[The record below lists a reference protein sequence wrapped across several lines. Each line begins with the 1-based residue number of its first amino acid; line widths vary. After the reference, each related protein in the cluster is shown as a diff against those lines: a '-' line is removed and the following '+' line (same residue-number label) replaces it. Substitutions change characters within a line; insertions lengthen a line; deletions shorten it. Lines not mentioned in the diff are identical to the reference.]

1 MTDIMHSIRPYLDRC
16 NHDSFYHFI
25 EDFESIFNLVTK
37 YSDSNQFKFEIK
49 YLNIN
54 KKGNIISDKNIDFI
68 QDKFFLKLLYS
79 KDDIIIHKKEIEEF
93 YLKYFSNKN
102 YLLNVN
108 KSSPT
113 IYFTTLV
120 AIILNSDLIF
130 NDIIPYYT
138 KDKERLYLPYF
149 FIFFIH
155 EHESKFIFLQNYI
168 TQTQKGRF
176 LFNLVQNKELEII
189 KFASNSNVYLLFNE
203 LLEKQK
209 DYWLM
214 HDNIKNF

>member
-37 YSDSNQFKFEIK
+37 YSDSNQFKFELK
-49 YLNIN
+49 YININ
-54 KKGNIISDKNIDFI
+54 KKRNIISDKNIDFI
-68 QDKFFLKLLYS
+68 QNKFFLKLLYS
-79 KDDIIIHKKEIEEF
+79 RDDIIIHKKEIEEF

-102 YLLNVN
+102 YLLNVK

-113 IYFTTLV
+113 IYFTTLI

-130 NDIIPYYT
+130 NDIISYYT
-138 KDKERLYLPYF
+138 KDKEGLYLPYF
-149 FIFFIH
+149 FLFLIH
-155 EHESKFIFLQNYI
+155 EHESKFMFFENHIVQSK
-168 TQTQKGRF
+168 QGKF
-176 LFNLVQNKELEII
+176 LFQLIKNREIELIE
-189 KFASNSNVYLLFNE
+189 FSSNPNFYLLFNQ
-203 LLEKQK
+203 LMEKQK

-214 HDNIKNF
+214 LDNIKNF